1 MALLQGR
8 RLTAAFDRAAGS
20 YDRLVGA
27 NPGYHRHL
35 RLSAERLGL
44 PRRGAGL
51 RLLDVGCGTGSS
63 TAALLSVAP
72 AASITAVD
80 ASAGM
85 LRQAAAKPWP
95 GNVTFVHS
103 PVEELAAAGV
113 HGPFD
118 AVFCAYLLRN
128 VSAPDAVLRDLRQL
142 LRPGGR
148 LGVHDY
154 TLSGS
159 ARHRAVWSA
168 VCWGIV
174 IPAGSAARGGSALY
188 RHLWR
193 SVLDFDTAEMLRG
206 RLARAGFEG
215 IGIGTV
221 GGWQRGIVHTFVAHR
236 PSGGRPVEVA
246 GT

>member
-1 MALLQGR
+1 MAMLHGH

-20 YDRLVGA
+20 YDRLVAA

-35 RLSAERLGL
+35 RLSAERLRL
-44 PRRGAGL
+44 PNHGAGL
-51 RLLDVGCGTGSS
+51 RLLDAGCGTGSS
-63 TAALLSVAP
+63 TAALLRAAP

-85 LRQAAAKPWP
+85 LREAAAKHWP
-95 GNVTFVHS
+95 ENVTFVHS
-103 PVEELAAAGV
+103 PVEELASAGV
-113 HGPFD
+113 DGPFD
-118 AVFCAYLLRN
+118 GVFCAYLLRN
-128 VSAPDAVLRDLRQL
+128 VADPDAVLVRLRRL

-148 LGVHDY
+148 LAVHDY

-159 ARHRAVWSA
+159 ARHRAIWSA

-174 IPAGSAARGGSALY
+174 IPAGSAGRGGSALY

-193 SVLDFDTAEMLRG
+193 SVLDFDTAEGLRV

-215 IGIGTV
+215 VGVGMV

-236 PSGGRPVEVA
+236 PEAARPEEVA
-246 GT
+246 EA

>member
-20 YDRLVGA
+20 YDRLVAA
-27 NPGYHRHL
+27 NPGYHQHL
-35 RLSAERLGL
+35 RRSAERLGL
-44 PRRGAGL
+44 PRGGAGL
-51 RLLDVGCGTGSS
+51 RLLDAGCGTGSS
-63 TAALLSVAP
+63 TAALLAAAP

-95 GNVTFVHS
+95 ANVAFVHS
-103 PVEELAAAGV
+103 PVEELTAAGV
-113 HGPFD
+113 RGPFD

-128 VSAPDAVLRDLRQL
+128 VSDPDAVLLNLRQL
-142 LRPGGR
+142 LTPGGK
-148 LGVHDY
+148 LVVHDY

-174 IPAGSAARGGSALY
+174 IPAGSAGRGGSALY

-193 SVLDFDTAEMLRG
+193 SVLDFDTAGALRD
-206 RLARAGFEG
+206 RLDRAGYAG
-215 IGIGTV
+215 IGMGTV
-221 GGWQRGIVHTFVAHR
+221 GGWQRGIVHTFVGR
-236 PSGGRPVEVA
+236 RPVTGKPGAVA
-246 GT
+246 GS

>member
-1 MALLQGR
+1 MAVLQGQ
-8 RLTAAFDRAAGS
+8 RLTAAFDRAARS
-20 YDRLVGA
+20 YDRLVAA

-44 PRRGAGL
+44 PRGGAGL
-51 RLLDVGCGTGSS
+51 RLLDAGCGTGSS

-72 AASITAVD
+72 AASITAID

-95 GNVTFVHS
+95 EGVTFVHS

-128 VSAPDAVLRDLRQL
+128 VADPDAVLRSLRQL
-142 LRPGGR
+142 LVPGGV
-148 LGVHDY
+148 LAVHDY
-154 TLSGS
+154 ALSGT

-174 IPAGSAARGGSALY
+174 IPAGSVGRGGPALY

-193 SVLDFDTAEMLRG
+193 SVLDFDTADGLCR
-206 RLARAGFEG
+206 RLSRAGFAG
-215 IGIGTV
+215 VGMGTV
-221 GGWQRGIVHTFVAHR
+221 GGWQRGIVHTFVARR
-236 PSGGRPVEVA
+236 PAGPRTEEVA
-246 GT
+246 RP